1 MLQEKMLQGNR
12 LALFPAQC
20 QESELTAG
28 PGAGR
33 MIDPRNPQR
42 CNPALTA
49 PWTHSRGSASASS
62 VARILAVKT
71 RRAAQ
76 ACRPGG
82 SRDGFVLSP
91 VDIPSGPR
99 NAVSCRNH
107 SPGKPCL

>member
-28 PGAGR
+28 PGVGR
-33 MIDPRNPQR
+33 VISPGDPQR

-49 PWTHSRGSASASS
+49 PWAHSCGSASASS
-62 VARILAVKT
+62 VARIPAVKT
-71 RRAAQ
+71 RRLAQ
-76 ACRPGG
+76 AIRAGG

-91 VDIPSGPR
+91 VDIPSAPW
-99 NAVSCRNH
+99 NSVS
-107 SPGKPCL
+107 